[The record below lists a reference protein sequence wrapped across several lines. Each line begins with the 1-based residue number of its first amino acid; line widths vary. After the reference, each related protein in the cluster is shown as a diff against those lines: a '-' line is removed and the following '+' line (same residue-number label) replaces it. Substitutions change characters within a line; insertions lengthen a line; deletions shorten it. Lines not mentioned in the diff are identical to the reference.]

1 MHPKT
6 EEKYTASV
14 LLVDDEPDFLELLAV
29 RLKNRGMNVVTAA
42 SGMDALLQ
50 IEKGSFDIVVLDLAM
65 PGMDG
70 IETMKRI
77 KARKPHTETILL
89 TGHATLKTGIEA
101 MKSGAEDYLEKPVD
115 LDLLMKKINDA
126 QYKRIR
132 ELEKNSWD
140 DVKKILKSRG
150 W

>member
-1 MHPKT
+1 MRPKT
-6 EEKYTASV
+6 EEKHTASV
-14 LLVDDEPDFLELLAV
+14 LLVDDEPDFLELLAG
-29 RLKNRGMNVVTAA
+29 RLRNRGMNVATATC
-42 SGMDALLQ
+42 GKDALLQ
-50 IEKGSFDIVVLDLAM
+50 IEQGAFDIVVLDLAM

-77 KARKPHTETILL
+77 KTARPHTETILL
-89 TGHATLKTGIEA
+89 TGHATLKSGIEA

-115 LDLLMKKINDA
+115 FDLLMQKIDDA

-132 ELEKNSWD
+132 ELEKSSRN